1 MKSVPFSKSVS
12 FPAASDLGDKGSL
25 QKPEPSLRGLARE
38 PETLRRPQGEMEQ
51 VQVQLLRHASEGSS
65 AQRQKLGPVT
75 CLFSSMGLRRERHWA
90 HGAALKG
97 LA

>member
-1 MKSVPFSKSVS
+1 
-12 FPAASDLGDKGSL
+12 
-25 QKPEPSLRGLARE
+25 
-38 PETLRRPQGEMEQ
+38 MEQ
-51 VQVQLLRHASEGSS
+51 VQVQLLLHASEGSS